1 MNGIFNI
8 DKPPGITS
16 FDTVSSVRRLI
27 GERRV
32 GHAGTLDPMAT
43 GVLPVF
49 FGQGTRVI
57 EFLHENSKT
66 YQAQIEL
73 GTATDS
79 YDASGNAIK
88 QADYSSVSRKQL
100 EQALDSFHGDI
111 QQKPPMFSAV
121 KHNGQR
127 LYKLAREGIS
137 VERQNRPA
145 FIFRLDLIKF
155 KPPLVMLEIECSRGT
170 YIRSLAHD
178 LGELLGCGAHLSGLI
193 RLRYGP
199 FNIRDAI
206 SLSQLEAAKK
216 DNTWQKYVF
225 PMDSVLQNWQKFTVD
240 IEQERLI
247 KNGSGVEIADNP
259 VEVDSANRCLAYNS
273 EGGLL
278 AILFYDA
285 EKGRWQPQK
294 VFI

>member
-16 FDTVSSVRRLI
+16 FNAVSAVKRLI
-27 GERRV
+27 DERRV
-32 GHAGTLDPMAT
+32 GHAGTLDPMAS
-43 GVLPVF
+43 GVLPVC

-57 EFLHENSKT
+57 EFLQESSKT
-66 YQAQIEL
+66 YRAQIEL

-79 YDASGNAIK
+79 YDTSGNAVK
-88 QADYSSVSRKQL
+88 QADYSFVSRKQL
-100 EQALDSFHGDI
+100 EQALDSFRGAI

-127 LYKLAREGIS
+127 LYKLARKGIS
-137 VERQNRPA
+137 VERQSRPA
-145 FIFRLDLIKF
+145 SIFRLDLIEF
-155 KPPLVMLEIECSRGT
+155 KPPLVTLEIECSRGT

-206 SLSQLEAAKK
+206 SLAQLEAAIK
-216 DNTWQKYVF
+216 DNAWHKCVF
-225 PMDSVLQNWQKFTVD
+225 PMDSVLQNWQKFIVD
-240 IEQERLI
+240 NEQELLI
-247 KNGSGVEIADNP
+247 KNGSGVEIADSHL
-259 VEVDSANRCLAYNS
+259 EADSVDRCLAYNS

-278 AILFYDA
+278 AILFYNA
-285 EKGRWQPQK
+285 KKRRWQPQK